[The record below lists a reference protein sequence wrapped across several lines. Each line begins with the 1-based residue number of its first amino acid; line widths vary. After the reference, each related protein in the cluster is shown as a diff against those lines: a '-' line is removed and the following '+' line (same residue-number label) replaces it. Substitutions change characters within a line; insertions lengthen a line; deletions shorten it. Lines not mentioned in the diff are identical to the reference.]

1 MKPTEYIKEKNGYK
15 EDEIMW
21 DEGKDQ
27 EIDFGDLDEK
37 FVEATPEV
45 SLIQATTNKLLRDYA
60 TIKEAFIIDELQK
73 YMDLSNPSEPKWV
86 ENVRLRL
93 QEKKDWEIDKLKA
106 LADQKAKIQEWLEQ
120 LKWVYPTTKEKL
132 LKEFEELKL

>member
-1 MKPTEYIKEKNGYK
+1 MENKEQTSLEKGELTK
-15 EDEIMW
+15 E
-21 DEGKDQ
+21 
-27 EIDFGDLDEK
+27 
-37 FVEATPEV
+37 
-45 SLIQATTNKLLRDYA
+45 DYA

-106 LADQKAKIQEWLEQ
+106 LADQKRKIFSGIGKILQEWNCQ
-120 LKWVYPTTKEKL
+120 NNPKIRTTINTVQMRIGDFKT
-132 LKEFEELKL
+132 EFEELI